1 VLAEIADAGPADRHS
16 FGSEESPLELEI
28 PAKSTELSGG
38 SDHPMARHVAL
49 AAVAHNVAD
58 GARRSRSSRRFSD
71 VAVGCDFPDRDATNH
86 GQDGVSEG
94 GGGLHQ
100 FTDPPISE

>member
-1 VLAEIADAGPADRHS
+1 
-16 FGSEESPLELEI
+16 
-28 PAKSTELSGG
+28 
-38 SDHPMARHVAL
+38 MARHVAL
-49 AAVAHNVAD
+49 ATVAHDVAD

-71 VAVGCDFPDRDATNH
+71 VAVGRDFADRNATNH

-100 FTDPPISE
+100 FTDSRISE